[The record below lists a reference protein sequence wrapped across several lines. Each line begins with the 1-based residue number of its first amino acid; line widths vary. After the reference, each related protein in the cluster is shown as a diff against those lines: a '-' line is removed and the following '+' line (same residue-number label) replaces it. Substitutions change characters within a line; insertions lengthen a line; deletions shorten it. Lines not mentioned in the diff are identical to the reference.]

1 MQHNKI
7 DLKRMISVNTFAPL
21 KVWRFHALGLT
32 GIIMLIETVY
42 TLDRRSMVLYIVNAL
57 VTIKL
62 VGHSSMAMRYKFA
75 TSRRLLQTYKKRWE
89 TYKPSVSMGPYKS
102 IKLDFSH
109 NFINFEIRAREM
121 IKAGEEQ

>member
-1 MQHNKI
+1 MTSTDRNCLHIRSKI
-7 DLKRMISVNTFAPL
+7 YAPIHCKRSSKRNLRVTLNDITICVT
-21 KVWRFHALGLT
+21 R
-32 GIIMLIETVY
+32 Y
-42 TLDRRSMVLYIVNAL
+42 TLPQISL

-89 TYKPSVSMGPYKS
+89 TYKPSVSMCPYKS

-109 NFINFEIRAREM
+109 NFINFEIRARKM